1 MNLKRKRKILEIPE
15 DDEPYDLD
23 VSITEDNQELELH
36 TQVIS
41 SVDVP
46 NTSKTIKPLDDDFI
60 LGLLAGAN
68 KPEKAQDIK
77 DFYRIAE
84 YMLDLTWAKSANL
97 LKNSM
102 IVGSGSNYIVISVD
116 NQAEANEIMRQIV
129 KMIQCIYTELLHKN
143 KKIFAISKRTS
154 NKNYS

>member
-1 MNLKRKRKILEIPE
+1 M
-15 DDEPYDLD
+15 
-23 VSITEDNQELELH
+23 
-36 TQVIS
+36 
-41 SVDVP
+41 
-46 NTSKTIKPLDDDFI
+46 
-60 LGLLAGAN
+60 AGAN

-116 NQAEANEIMRQIV
+116 NQAEANEINEADS
-129 KMIQCIYTELLHKN
+129 KNEFNAFIQELLHKN
-143 KKIFAISKRTS
+143 KKIFAISKEHQTRIIREFKERIDKR
-154 NKNYS
+154 NIA

>member
-1 MNLKRKRKILEIPE
+1 M
-15 DDEPYDLD
+15 D

-97 LKNSM
+97 LK
-102 IVGSGSNYIVISVD
+102 I
-116 NQAEANEIMRQIV
+116 A
-129 KMIQCIYTELLHKN
+129 
-143 KKIFAISKRTS
+143 
-154 NKNYS
+154 